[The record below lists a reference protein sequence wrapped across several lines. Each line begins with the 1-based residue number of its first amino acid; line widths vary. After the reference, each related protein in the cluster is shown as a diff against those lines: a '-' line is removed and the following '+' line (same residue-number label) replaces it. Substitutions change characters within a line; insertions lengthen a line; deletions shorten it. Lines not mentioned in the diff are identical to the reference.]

1 MTDNKQR
8 NIVFPAFFLLLGVI
22 ATVTIVGFF
31 MLRPAEEIIQGQI
44 EVTEYRVSSKV
55 PGRIKEL
62 RVSEG
67 QQVQAG
73 DTLAVI
79 EAPDVAAKME
89 QAKAAEAAAQAQNAK
104 ALKGARS
111 EQIQAAYEMWQ
122 KAQAGV
128 AIATKTHQ
136 RVQNLYDQGVV
147 PAQKLDEATAQRDA
161 AIATQKA
168 AEAQYNMARNG
179 AEREDKLAA
188 SALVDR
194 ARGAV
199 AEVESYIN
207 ETYLIAP
214 RAGEVSEIFPKAGEL
229 VGTGAPIMNIAE
241 MGDMW
246 ANFAVREDFLSS
258 MNMGAVLETV
268 VPALN
273 EEKVRFKITFIKNM
287 GTYAAWKATKTTGQ
301 YDLKTF
307 EVKATLVDKDKAQK
321 LRPGMSVIIR
331 K

>member
-8 NIVFPAFFLLLGVI
+8 NIVFPAFLLLLGVI
-22 ATVTIVGFF
+22 AVVTIVGFF

-179 AEREDKLAA
+179 A
-188 SALVDR
+188 
-194 ARGAV
+194 
-199 AEVESYIN
+199 
-207 ETYLIAP
+207 
-214 RAGEVSEIFPKAGEL
+214 
-229 VGTGAPIMNIAE
+229 
-241 MGDMW
+241 
-246 ANFAVREDFLSS
+246 
-258 MNMGAVLETV
+258 
-268 VPALN
+268 
-273 EEKVRFKITFIKNM
+273 
-287 GTYAAWKATKTTGQ
+287 
-301 YDLKTF
+301 
-307 EVKATLVDKDKAQK
+307 
-321 LRPGMSVIIR
+321 
-331 K
+331 